1 MEESGRPRLPWTQE
15 LPGSNPGYPTKI
27 SVRVRARANTFT
39 LIFLRSRSHTHTDLL
54 LCRLMDQDTRMRTL

>member
-27 SVRVRARANTFT
+27 SVSVRARANTFT
-39 LIFLRSRSHTHTDLL
+39 LIFLRSHTDLL